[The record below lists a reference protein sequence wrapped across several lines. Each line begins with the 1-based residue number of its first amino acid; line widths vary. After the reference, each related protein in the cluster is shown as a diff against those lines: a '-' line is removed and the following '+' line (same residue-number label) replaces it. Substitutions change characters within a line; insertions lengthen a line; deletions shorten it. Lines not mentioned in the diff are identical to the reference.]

1 MKKTIV
7 LIVTI
12 CLVFGLSACGG
23 KKEEVS
29 ILTTPA
35 GITGQTETETT
46 AGQTETQDQ
55 DQPQTQT
62 EETTTVYTEEYT
74 IRVPQGSAVTV
85 NGTKLEG
92 ASAADLPEVIE
103 YSSRFVDD
111 IPEYVSYTVNAA
123 PEGLEVSGED
133 ADGNKLAFDQDGH
146 DFTGSSI
153 ASQDFVDEVS
163 ELVEDGLYCWGLYF
177 INKAELKRYVY
188 YDSELFGM
196 IFGSGDYDWIN
207 NTFYNYEYISDY
219 DYSELKA
226 ENYRTYGDECFTV
239 DVSYKLNVYFDDA
252 DRTDPNQY
260 MNATMVWLVEGDSW
274 SIADVFNK
282 EEIDTYPAKDGVEII
297 NINEKTFTGKMLVV
311 KDPSRVFCGVI
322 DDLGSDVGSKMPA
335 ILKEY
340 KNSGYSVIGGINGGD
355 FIDTGTHIYTGTPLG
370 LVISEGEIVYAD
382 EGYDSPYR
390 IAGITNDGKLKFGY
404 YTANE
409 AIDEGFRDAIHCETD
424 SGPFLVEEGKVY
436 DEIPEPYEYGAGKNA
451 RSAIGQREDG
461 SILLLCANGR
471 QANSLGA
478 TFYDLAEVMIKYG
491 AVTAVAMDG
500 GSSSQMGYEVSD
512 GTFDYINHPF
522 TPAYGPRACPTFW
535 LIK

>member
-1 MKKTIV
+1 MKKIITFV
-7 LIVTI
+7 LII
-12 CLVFGLSACGG
+12 CLAVGVTACSQ
-23 KKEEVS
+23 KKEVITTQATTGAAVTSGTEPAA
-29 ILTTPA
+29 TGTTAAAQQETPA
-35 GITGQTETETT
+35 
-46 AGQTETQDQ
+46 
-55 DQPQTQT
+55 QT
-62 EETTTVYTEEYT
+62 EETTTVFTETYSFS
-74 IRVPQGSAVTV
+74 VPEGSKVTV
-85 NGTKLEG
+85 NGTTLDNP
-92 ASAADLPEVIE
+92 AAGSIPEIIE

-111 IPEYVSYTVNAA
+111 IPDYVTYTVDLA
-123 PEGLEVSGED
+123 PGEISLSGTD
-133 ADGNKLAFDQDGH
+133 ADGNKLAFKVDGKNY
-146 DFTGSSI
+146 TGASI
-153 ASQDFVDEVS
+153 ASQDFIDDVS

-239 DVSYKLNVYFDDA
+239 DVSYKLNVYFDDP
-252 DRTDPNQY
+252 DRSDPNQY

-282 EEIDTYPAKDGVEII
+282 EEIDTFPAKDGVEII
-297 NINEKTFTGKMLVV
+297 NINEKTFTGKMFVV

-322 DDLGSDVGSKMPA
+322 DDLGSDVGAKMPS
-335 ILKEY
+335 ILRQY
-340 KNSGYSVIGGINGGD
+340 SNAGYSIIGGINGGD

-382 EGYDSPYR
+382 EGYNSTYR
-390 IAGITNDGKLKFGY
+390 IAGITDDGEFKFGY

-409 AIDEGFRDAIHCETD
+409 AIELGFRDAIHCETD
-424 SGPFLVEEGKVY
+424 SGPFLVEDGHIY
-436 DEIPEPYEYGAGKNA
+436 DDIPEPYEYGAGKNA
-451 RSAIGQREDG
+451 RTAIGQREDG
-461 SILLLCANGR
+461 AILLLCANGR

-478 TFYDLAEVMIKYG
+478 TFYDLAEVMLKYG
-491 AVTAVAMDG
+491 AVNAAAMDG
-500 GSSSQMGYEVSD
+500 GSSSQMGYEVSP
-512 GTFDYINHPF
+512 GSFDYINHPF